1 MPLAKQTSVWTRILL
16 VGVALL
22 AIFLSLGYG
31 LIGLF
36 FLFLL
41 IAMGGGALLYW
52 LDGESED

>member
-1 MPLAKQTSVWTRILL
+1 MAIVRRSSVWTRILI
-16 VGVALL
+16 VGVVLV

-41 IAMGGGALLYW
+41 VAMGGGALLYW